1 MEQQEERLGE
11 SRCVIHVCR
20 RGQCGGMF
28 LVLCLLIGRF
38 PDPGV
43 STPAPLSVA
52 AVGVSFP
59 KIQNEPRGYG
69 SVSVCVCEREREK
82 KKERRN

>member
-1 MEQQEERLGE
+1 
-11 SRCVIHVCR
+11 
-20 RGQCGGMF
+20 MF
-28 LVLCLLIGRF
+28 LVLCVLIGRL

-59 KIQNEPRGYG
+59 KIQNEPRGYE
-69 SVSVCVCEREREK
+69 SVCLCACMCVRERKGEEK
-82 KKERRN
+82 LKLKSGVYRYACV

>member
-1 MEQQEERLGE
+1 MEQREGRDSGKQSARFRPSECNSCLPAR
-11 SRCVIHVCR
+11 SVWRNV
-20 RGQCGGMF
+20 F
-28 LVLCLLIGRF
+28 WVLCVLIGKL

-59 KIQNEPRGYG
+59 KIQNEPRGCG
-69 SVSVCVCEREREK
+69 SVSV
-82 KKERRN
+82 

>member
-1 MEQQEERLGE
+1 MEECFWF
-11 SRCVIHVCR
+11 CV
-20 RGQCGGMF
+20 
-28 LVLCLLIGRF
+28 LIGRL

-59 KIQNEPRGYG
+59 KIQNEPRGY
-69 SVSVCVCEREREK
+69 VCVGVYLYVCQAK
-82 KKERRN
+82 RRRKAKGEIDKNRIN